1 MNKLKAA
8 FLYECSTKIR
18 AMCIFYAIQYII
30 VALIFGM
37 IALFVGSENVGSNV
51 LEVSTIVF
59 VSIMGVLGYKED
71 FKALI
76 QNGYTRKYIFLST
89 IYMFVFITG
98 AMALI
103 DTVIGNAI
111 HYFSGGSYFTL
122 YGSLYGYGNFF
133 ANWLFLMALYLM
145 FCSLFYLAVLVI
157 NKVGKMVSLFIGVA
171 LSGIILLIIAL
182 FRFVLSGEAVRNAAE
197 FFMKAMGFM
206 KDGTINWVS
215 PIITLLVIGA
225 VLGIG
230 SYAIIHR
237 TELK

>member
-8 FLYECSTKIR
+8 VLYECSTKIK

-37 IALFVGSENVGSNV
+37 IALFVGGENVGSNV
-51 LEVSTIVF
+51 LEVSTVVF
-59 VSIMGVLGYKED
+59 VSVMGVLGYKED

-89 IYMFVFITG
+89 IFMFVFITG
-98 AMALI
+98 VMALI
-103 DTVIGNAI
+103 DTVIGNVI
-111 HYFSGGSYFTL
+111 HHFRDSYFTL
-122 YGSLYGYGNFF
+122 YGGLYGYGNFF

-145 FCSLFYLAVLVI
+145 FCSLFYLAVLII
-157 NKVGKMVSLFIGVA
+157 NKVGKMTALFIGVA
-171 LSGIILLIIAL
+171 LGGILLLIIAL
-182 FRFVLSGEAVRNAAE
+182 FRFVLSGEVVRNVVE

-206 KDGTINWVS
+206 GDGTINWVF
-215 PIITLLVIGA
+215 PILTLLLIGA
-225 VLGIG
+225 VFGIG
-230 SYAIIHR
+230 SYAVIRH

>member
-1 MNKLKAA
+1 MNKLKVA

-18 AMCIFYAIQYII
+18 AMCIFYAIQYMI
-30 VALIFGM
+30 VALIFAI
-37 IALFVGSENVGSNV
+37 IAICVGGENVGSNV
-51 LEVSTIVF
+51 LEVSTVVF

-89 IYMFVFITG
+89 IFMFLFITG

-103 DTVIGNAI
+103 DTVIGNVI
-111 HYFSGGSYFTL
+111 HHFRNSYFTL

-133 ANWLFLMALYLM
+133 ANWLFLMVLYLM

-171 LSGIILLIIAL
+171 LGGIILLIIAL
-182 FRFVLSGEAVRNAAE
+182 FRFVLSDETVRNAAE
-197 FFMKAMGFM
+197 FFMKVMGFM
-206 KDGTINWVS
+206 RDGTINWWA